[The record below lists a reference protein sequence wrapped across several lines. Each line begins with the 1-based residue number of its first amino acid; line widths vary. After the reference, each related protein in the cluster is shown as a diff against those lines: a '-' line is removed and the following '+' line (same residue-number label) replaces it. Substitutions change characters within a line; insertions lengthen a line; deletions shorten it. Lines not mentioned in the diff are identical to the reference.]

1 MSLEPNHVDSRGDK
15 ATRTACPSLASCQ
28 RVAATGADRAIVTA
42 LEKAAARS
50 NDVLERAAVDADLQ
64 YAAVEDFRSAD
75 EVARQPVSQRDLLSR
90 RRGVVAADKS
100 AFDDHD
106 SIVHIAL
113 QKQGLAATQRE
124 GHVGED
130 ELLPKRHGD
139 LTQFDGS
146 CRRC

>member
-64 YAAVEDFRSAD
+64 YAAVKGVLKRII
-75 EVARQPVSQRDLLSR
+75 VAESKSGIFKRINRNRQRVETLVAHQRGIINPRGIWR
-90 RRGVVAADKS
+90 R
-100 AFDDHD
+100 
-106 SIVHIAL
+106 
-113 QKQGLAATQRE
+113 
-124 GHVGED
+124 VGWWNRISGIGR
-130 ELLPKRHGD
+130 LP
-139 LTQFDGS
+139 
-146 CRRC
+146 